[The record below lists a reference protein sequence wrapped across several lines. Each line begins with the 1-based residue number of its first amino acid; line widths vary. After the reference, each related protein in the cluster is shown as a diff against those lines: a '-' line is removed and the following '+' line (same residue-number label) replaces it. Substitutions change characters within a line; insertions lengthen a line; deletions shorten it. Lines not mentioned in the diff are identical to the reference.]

1 MKPPMVGCD
10 LPQKTIATS
19 TSQSSG
25 AVPGESEEK
34 VFEFDRCVRQR
45 PQRFPSSSLRSSVGG
60 ATPKQDPFSGDV
72 FFDSSRAQ
80 HQNQP

>member
-1 MKPPMVGCD
+1 MISP
-10 LPQKTIATS
+10 KTNTAT
-19 TSQSSG
+19 G

-45 PQRFPSSSLRSSVGG
+45 PQRFPSSSLRSSVEE

-72 FFDSSRAQ
+72 FKIHPRLNIKISHECKFDAY
-80 HQNQP
+80 